1 MERKIKVLC
10 VPSDAGGCGLHRSL
24 IPHQKLSELH
34 SDEFDVVI
42 KYDVDWSDLDFVS
55 QFDIIH
61 FHKGTYQN
69 LEEFHKALEFCKAN
83 NITTVMDV
91 DDYWELG
98 QAHPLYYSYKHSNAT
113 SIIRDNLYRSDYVT
127 TTTPIFANK
136 IKNFNKN
143 VKVFVNALDENI
155 ISKIKEENNNKT
167 GKVRVGFVMGSTHK
181 NDMELVRGFAEKL
194 SKDVL
199 DNIQIV
205 LCGYDLRGTI
215 SEIFPNGEVKTRDI
229 YPEESVWFDYEK
241 NLTNNY
247 KIVSQLHK
255 DFLLKFIPQLDY
267 PFSDIEPYRR
277 CWTKTVDNYEYMKHY
292 NNIDILM
299 VPLQNNEFNKYKSE
313 LKFAEAGMMNVA
325 VIASNFGAYTIGSVN
340 FFERG
345 GGINENGNCILV
357 ENNRA
362 HKDWVKA
369 VEKLVRNPKYIDMLK
384 TNMHNHIMENYN
396 LNKITAERARWYKEI
411 CKKNG

>member
-199 DNIQIV
+199 MEIYVEYGFSKEVTVNVTKPGKSGADEIKEMMKNFQANPPKEIGGSKVALVKDYTCLKATDGEGNVTDIDMPETSNALQFFTE
-205 LCGYDLRGTI
+205 DGTKI
-215 SEIFPNGEVKTRDI
+215 SIRPSGTEPKIKFYIEVKGEMGCAKC
-229 YPEESVWFDYEK
+229 YP
-241 NLTNNY
+241 NAN
-247 KIVSQLHK
+247 
-255 DFLLKFIPQLDY
+255 
-267 PFSDIEPYRR
+267 
-277 CWTKTVDNYEYMKHY
+277 
-292 NNIDILM
+292 
-299 VPLQNNEFNKYKSE
+299 
-313 LKFAEAGMMNVA
+313 AEA
-325 VIASNFGAYTIGSVN
+325 
-340 FFERG
+340 E
-345 GGINENGNCILV
+345 E
-357 ENNRA
+357 
-362 HKDWVKA
+362 KVKA
-369 VEKLVRNPKYIDMLK
+369 V
-384 TNMHNHIMENYN
+384 
-396 LNKITAERARWYKEI
+396 RASLGI
-411 CKKNG
+411 